1 MADMIIGN
9 GIDLAE
15 PARLRKACERRGPR
29 FLERLFTAAE
39 RADCERALDPWPRYA
54 SRFAAKEAFLKAMGT
69 GLREGMSWL
78 NMEVR
83 KDALG
88 KPELHLSG
96 RAAELAAERGVRRV
110 HLSLSDLPTM
120 SAASVVIEG
129 SEP

>member
-1 MADMIIGN
+1 MILGN

-15 PARLRKACERRGPR
+15 AARLRRACERRGRR
-29 FLERLFTAAE
+29 FLERLFTEAE

-69 GLREGMSWL
+69 GLRGGMRWL
-78 NMEVR
+78 DMEVR

-96 RAAELAAERGVRRV
+96 RVAELAAERGVLHI
-110 HLSLSDLPTM
+110 HLSLSDLPDL
-120 SAASVVIEG
+120 SVASVVIEG
-129 SEP
+129 PGS

>member
-1 MADMIIGN
+1 MILGN

-15 PARLRKACERRGPR
+15 AARLRRACDRRGRR
-29 FLERLFTAAE
+29 FLERLFTEAE

-69 GLREGMSWL
+69 GLRGGMRWL
-78 NMEVR
+78 DMEVR

-96 RAAELAAERGVRRV
+96 RVAELAAERGVLHI
-110 HLSLSDLPTM
+110 HLSLSDLPDL
-120 SAASVVIEG
+120 SVASVVIEG
-129 SEP
+129 PGS